1 MRLNKIKVVYFKE
14 LLEAVRNTK
23 TLFLMVFIP
32 VILFPLLFIGIGY
45 FTGKQLAK
53 TEKQISKIAVIN
65 DNYAPDLVKLIEKDE
80 SYEVLERTD
89 VMPDLGEG
97 LVQLVLQIPKDY
109 REKIVNEIPVS
120 IKVFYDKSNTK
131 STHAYNRIIKL
142 FDDYKKEFYK
152 NKLVQKGISN
162 NFLDILNITS
172 KNIASSDKMG
182 AFVLGKLFPILILI
196 FAYTGA
202 MYTALSIT
210 VGEKERQTIETIL
223 VCTIKRQEIVIGKF
237 LAVFTASLITAFL
250 GLLSLF
256 FTFQTGL
263 GSVALKANIQISIS
277 MYTVAT
283 MFGLIIPVAG
293 IFSAVLITL
302 GSAARSYKEG
312 EMYATIFLMVIIA
325 LSMVSIIQGFE
336 PDLKLFLI
344 PVMNTTLIQKE
355 LLMSEV
361 NFLHIF
367 FTLLSTV
374 FVALG
379 SLYTAVKL
387 FCRDEILF
395 RS

>member
-1 MRLNKIKVVYFKE
+1 MRINKIKVVYFKE

-45 FTGKQLAK
+45 FTGKQIAK
-53 TEKQISKIAVIN
+53 TEKSISIIAITN
-65 DNYAPDLVKLIEKDE
+65 YEYAPDLVSFMKEDR
-80 SYEVLERTD
+80 SFNVLEKTD
-89 VMPDLGEG
+89 AMSDLDNG
-97 LVQLVLQIPKDY
+97 LVQLVVQIPKNYD
-109 REKIVNEIPVS
+109 EHIEDEIPVT
-120 IKVFYDKSNTK
+120 INLLYDQSNIK
-131 STHAYNRIIKL
+131 STYAYNKIINL
-142 FDDYKKEFYK
+142 FDDYKNEFYK
-152 NKLVQKGISN
+152 NKLIKKGISN
-162 NFLDILNITS
+162 KFLDILNITS

-182 AFVLGKLFPILILI
+182 AFVIGRLFPFLIIILA
-196 FAYTGA
+196 FTGA
-202 MYTALSIT
+202 MYTALSII

-223 VCTIKRQEIVIGKF
+223 VSAIKRQEIVLGKF

-256 FTFQTGL
+256 FTFQTSL
-263 GSVALKANIQISIS
+263 GSVALEANVQISIS
-277 MYTVAT
+277 MFSVLT
-283 MFGLIIPVAG
+283 MFGLIIPTAG

-302 GSAARSYKEG
+302 SSAARSNKEG
-312 EMYATIFLMVIIA
+312 EMYATMFLMVIIA
-325 LSMVSIIQGFE
+325 LSIVSIIPGFE
-336 PDLKLFLI
+336 PELKLFLI

-374 FVALG
+374 FFALG

-387 FCRDEILF
+387 FSRDEILF

>member
-1 MRLNKIKVVYFKE
+1 MGINKIKVVYFKE

-23 TLFLMVFIP
+23 TLFLMVFMP

-45 FTGKQLAK
+45 FTGKQIAK
-53 TEKQISKIAVIN
+53 TEKLISKIAIIN
-65 DNYAPDLVKLIEKDE
+65 NEDAPVLVGFIKKDKSVDVVEKTDAVSDLD
-80 SYEVLERTD
+80 
-89 VMPDLGEG
+89 EG
-97 LVQLVLQIPKDY
+97 LVQLVVQIPENYD
-109 REKIVNEIPVS
+109 EHIEDEIPVTIDLLYDQSNIKS
-120 IKVFYDKSNTK
+120 ISAHKRFIN
-131 STHAYNRIIKL
+131 L
-142 FDDYKKEFYK
+142 FNDYQKDFYK
-152 NKLVQKGISN
+152 NKLAQKGISN
-162 NFLDILNITS
+162 KFLDILNITS

-182 AFVLGKLFPILILI
+182 AFVIGKLFPFLILIL
-196 FAYTGA
+196 AYAGA

-223 VCTIKRQEIVIGKF
+223 ASAIKRQEIVLGKF

-256 FTFQTGL
+256 FTFQTTL
-263 GSVALKANIQISIS
+263 GSAALKASIQISIS
-277 MYTVAT
+277 MFSVLT
-283 MFGLIIPVAG
+283 MFGLIIPVAA

-302 GSAARSYKEG
+302 GSAARSNKEG
-312 EMYATIFLMVIIA
+312 EMYATMFLMVVLA
-325 LSMVSIIQGFE
+325 LGIVSVIPGFE

-355 LLMSEV
+355 LLMSDI

-374 FVALG
+374 FFALG

-387 FCRDEILF
+387 FSRDEILF